1 MLVWADE
8 IGGDA
13 ESRTFTPCRSNQD
26 HTYFIQLFGLPRIP
40 GAGRIV
46 QRGTERKNMSDYD
59 RNATARWG
67 SSVARAGTAAEI
79 DQGLRSYM
87 LGIYNHMT
95 LGLAISAL
103 VALGIYMIGGPAKAL
118 LYQTPLKWVIMLAP
132 LAFVFVLSWRFDRM
146 SYGALLG
153 TFWAFAATMGLSL
166 GSIGFIFKAGSIVTA
181 LLATTI
187 AFASLSL
194 YGYTTKRS
202 LSGFGNFLMM
212 GLIGL
217 FVACI
222 VNIFL
227 KSPALH
233 FAISGIGVLIF
244 AGLTAWD
251 TQRLKEEYDYVAHDG
266 ELMQKSSVMGALSL
280 YLNFIN
286 MFQFILSLT
295 GSRE

>member
-1 MLVWADE
+1 
-8 IGGDA
+8 
-13 ESRTFTPCRSNQD
+13 
-26 HTYFIQLFGLPRIP
+26 
-40 GAGRIV
+40 
-46 QRGTERKNMSDYD
+46 MSDYD

-103 VALGIYMIGGPAKAL
+103 VAVGIYMIGGPARAL

-132 LAFVFVLSWRFDRM
+132 LAFVFVLSWRFEKM
-146 SYGALLG
+146 SYSSLLG
-153 TFWAFAATMGLSL
+153 TFWAFAAAMGLSL
-166 GSIGFIFKAGSIVTA
+166 GAIGFVFKAHSIVTA

-187 AFASLSL
+187 AFASLSI

-202 LSGFGNFLMM
+202 LSGFGSFLIM

-217 FVACI
+217 IVAMV

-227 KSPALH
+227 QSPVLH
-233 FAISGIGVLIF
+233 FAISAIGVLIF

-251 TQRLKEEYDYVAHDG
+251 TQRLKEQYDEISYDG
-266 ELMQKSSVMGALSL
+266 ALMQKSSVMGALSL
-280 YLNFIN
+280 YLNFVN